1 METIAAVTYIHLT
14 ICDNAQS
21 RSLKSARMQMEVKQ
35 SHLQVQSIYID
46 IQKCTMRK
54 VINVQFWAI
63 NKLLQVHS
71 QSLSHTIHNLIALF
85 YIHLK
90 IVKTTFA

>member
-1 METIAAVTYIHLT
+1 MATIAAVTYIHFT

-35 SHLQVQSIYID
+35 SHLQVQIYID

-54 VINVQFWAI
+54 VVNVQFWAI
-63 NKLLQVHS
+63 NRLLQVHS
-71 QSLSHTIHNLIALF
+71 QSLSHTVHNIIPLF
-85 YIHLK
+85 YINLK
-90 IVKTTFA
+90 

>member
-14 ICDNAQS
+14 ICDNVQS

-71 QSLSHTIHNLIALF
+71 QSLSHTVHNIIPLF
-85 YIHLK
+85 YINLK
-90 IVKTTFA
+90 